1 MSGQDWLPDRLPE
14 DQDSER
20 SLLATLCAPGNEGQA
35 QELVWSASSDNFV
48 HPGHGAIWRAL
59 KAVLDRG
66 EEVNLLTLKAALE
79 DARELG
85 KVGGVAGLSEILQ
98 AEEVG
103 RPEVLVRILDQKR
116 KRRELIR
123 IGTEMARRAAFEDGS
138 PEEVVNASTSR
149 LATLGASLEKRGLAT
164 ADDFADDW
172 LAGVLDRM
180 QGRRAAGLRTGF
192 SRFDRITQ
200 GFKPGQ
206 LIILAA
212 RPGIGKTAL
221 ALNWA
226 LGMSLRHGARG
237 GIFSLEMGKEELF
250 ERLVGA
256 HAGLNMR
263 EVTQS
268 YDAETLRQIHAA
280 AEGIRAAK
288 LHFNDEGSVT
298 VRDIRLQ
305 VERLMARVGKLDY
318 LIVDYLQI
326 MDSPEDSR
334 SAKQSEA
341 TRIGAITRALKLMAK
356 DLGFPVILLSQLNR
370 EVEKRQGGKPQLS
383 DLRDSGSIE
392 QDADMVLFIHRRMKP
407 QDEDEEADRSAEL
420 LVAKHRNGPTG
431 IVHLYFEAEQTRYRE
446 IERFTNEG
454 DQPPARLEK
463 RRG

>member
-1 MSGQDWLPDRLPE
+1 VSAVWTPDRLPE
-14 DQDSER
+14 DQEAER
-20 SLLATLCAPGNEGQA
+20 SLLATLCASGNERQA
-35 QELVWSASSDNFV
+35 NEIVWTAPIENFV
-48 HPGHGAIWRAL
+48 HPAHAAVWRAL
-59 KAVLDRG
+59 KTVLDRR
-66 EEVNLLTLKAALE
+66 EEVSLITLKAALE
-79 DARELG
+79 DAKEIGR
-85 KVGGVAGLSEILQ
+85 VGGVTGLIEILQ
-98 AEEVG
+98 CEEVA
-103 RPEVLVRILDQKR
+103 RPEVLVRILGEKR
-116 KRRELIR
+116 KQRELIR
-123 IGTEMARRAAFEDGS
+123 IGTEMARRAAYGDGTAED
-138 PEEVVNASTSR
+138 VVNASTAR
-149 LATLGASLEKRGLAT
+149 LASLGASMEKRGLAT

-172 LAGVLDRM
+172 MANILDRM
-180 QGRRAAGLRTGF
+180 QGRKAAGLRTGF

-221 ALNWA
+221 VLNWA
-226 LGMSLRHGARG
+226 LGMALRFGARG

-256 HAGLNMR
+256 HAGLDMR
-263 EVTQS
+263 EVTQA
-268 YDAETLRQIHAA
+268 YDAEILQRIHAA
-280 AEGIRAAK
+280 AEDIRNSK

-305 VERLMARVGKLDY
+305 VERLMARVGKLDF

-334 SAKQSEA
+334 SAKQSET

-407 QDEDEEADRSAEL
+407 QDEEEEVDRSAEL

-431 IVHLYFEAEQTRYRE
+431 IVHLFFEAEQTRYRE

-454 DQPPARLEK
+454 DQPPARLET